1 MTQDLCITMKIYC
14 RLSSCGCHAHLSWL
28 TIIEAENMYNDRQLF
43 TKFPSIHI
51 NNKINGVK
59 MLLFYLVAHTIPP
72 IFYTSYWKSLKTKKK
87 NFFHLKWIPNIRFSF
102 ISHRRREKRQIKFFK
117 TNRKCQSQMKLFH
130 FIFMR
135 GSWWKTAARRWKE
148 S

>member
-1 MTQDLCITMKIYC
+1 M
-14 RLSSCGCHAHLSWL
+14 
-28 TIIEAENMYNDRQLF
+28 EAENMYNDRQLF

-87 NFFHLKWIPNIRFSF
+87 ELFSSKMNSEYPLFFHFTS
-102 ISHRRREKRQIKFFK
+102 SAREK
-117 TNRKCQSQMKLFH
+117 TN
-130 FIFMR
+130 
-135 GSWWKTAARRWKE
+135 
-148 S
+148 